1 MFGLISQLAHVE
13 FFSPKPDE
21 TVAYLIDVL
30 GMEHSEDHGDSV
42 YLRGW
47 GDYFHHSVVVKPG
60 PAPALSHVAWRAAG
74 EEQLKTAVARLE
86 EKGAGEGWFDETP
99 GHGPAFRFRS
109 PGGHLHEVFW
119 EVERYQAPEHMRSTY
134 PIRPQRFAPRGAAVR
149 QLDHITYPTLNI
161 LTDVEWFRDVL
172 GFRWMES
179 ARTDPDR
186 LETIFFVEMSNTEQA
201 HDLGL
206 LHDAS
211 GIPGRMHH
219 FAMWLDQHVDVL
231 RAADVILEA
240 GHPIEYGPGKHGH
253 GENACLYVREP
264 GGMRIELFS
273 GGYRNYQPD
282 WEPAHWLPQQGS
294 ADMYRNL
301 DFPDSMLEVFP
312 TDDAAPQI
320 AISEEEEGAVNPWAF
335 SEVVS

>member
-60 PAPALSHVAWRAAG
+60 PAPALSHVGWRAAG

-86 EKGAGEGWFDETP
+86 EKGAGEGWFEDTP

-134 PIRPQRFAPRGAAVR
+134 PIRPQRYAPRGAAVR

-179 ARTDPDR
+179 AGPIRTAWTRSSSWRCPTPSR
-186 LETIFFVEMSNTEQA
+186 RTTWACCTTRRGS
-201 HDLGL
+201 
-206 LHDAS
+206 
-211 GIPGRMHH
+211 
-219 FAMWLDQHVDVL
+219 
-231 RAADVILEA
+231 RAACTTSPC
-240 GHPIEYGPGKHGH
+240 GSTSRSTSCGP
-253 GENACLYVREP
+253 
-264 GGMRIELFS
+264 
-273 GGYRNYQPD
+273 
-282 WEPAHWLPQQGS
+282 
-294 ADMYRNL
+294 
-301 DFPDSMLEVFP
+301 P
-312 TDDAAPQI
+312 T
-320 AISEEEEGAVNPWAF
+320 
-335 SEVVS
+335 